1 MPYLPTAQS
10 WLQNSTLLLSARPTT
25 TRITTKYTILH
36 PRSSDSAK
44 VSRPQPQLKSISTT
58 SAPASAASPT
68 PTSHHQ
74 PTKAVLVL
82 KTYDPVSG
90 TCLKYRTDKAADV
103 GRLIAALGT
112 CGRVMAALPEKE
124 KGAEKEEG
132 GEGVGAGEAKR
143 KIDRSEV
150 LLGRD
155 GEKEKDGK
163 GKASTGAGAGGGGG
177 GGKKKKGKR

>member
-1 MPYLPTAQS
+1 M
-10 WLQNSTLLLSARPTT
+10 
-25 TRITTKYTILH
+25 
-36 PRSSDSAK
+36 
-44 VSRPQPQLKSISTT
+44 V
-58 SAPASAASPT
+58 AAGST

-103 GRLIAALGT
+103 GRLVAALGS

-124 KGAEKEEG
+124 KEVEREEEV
-132 GEGVGAGEAKR
+132 GEGIGAAEVKGKV
-143 KIDRSEV
+143 DGSEV
-150 LLGRD
+150 LPGRG
-155 GEKEKDGK
+155 GEKEKEGK
-163 GKASTGAGAGGGGG
+163 GKSSAGGGGG

>member
-1 MPYLPTAQS
+1 MKKKKKPTSPLLPSS
-10 WLQNSTLLLSARPTT
+10 WQ
-25 TRITTKYTILH
+25 TRITTKYTILR
-36 PRSSDSAK
+36 PRTSDSKA
-44 VSRPQPQLKSISTT
+44 SRPQSQSKSITTT
-58 SAPASAASPT
+58 SAPAPAAGSSPA
-68 PTSHHQ
+68 SHHQ

-124 KGAEKEEG
+124 KEVEKEEEG
-132 GEGVGAGEAKR
+132 GEGVGADEAKR
-143 KIDRSEV
+143 KPDRSEV
-150 LLGRD
+150 LGRG
-155 GEKEKDGK
+155 GEKEKEGK
-163 GKASTGAGAGGGGG
+163 GKASIGAGGGGG